1 MRWALR
7 STVPPIDR
15 LLLIESGPRGEVQHL
30 IPALRAQVCGDAPID
45 LFTCL
50 PDEPSGLGVGA
61 RAWRSFEAATN
72 RERWRLLQVL
82 RRERHPAAAILWG
95 DSPLLAGWKLVMAA
109 LLPAKIL
116 LVTGHE
122 DCFWLDR
129 KHWRQALQL
138 AVSRSGVRNPE
149 FLRKVVHVAV
159 LPFELCMLLGFAA
172 KVHLARLAR
181 AAGTQDSGHSSD

>member
-1 MRWALR
+1 MAKLR
-7 STVPPIDR
+7 GSHQPGTLAAPA
-15 LLLIESGPRGEVQHL
+15 GPSQG
-30 IPALRAQVCGDAPID
+30 A
-45 LFTCL
+45 
-50 PDEPSGLGVGA
+50 PSGGRNPV
-61 RAWRSFEAATN
+61 
-72 RERWRLLQVL
+72 
-82 RRERHPAAAILWG
+82 G